1 MRFEWDDEKNSSNFR
16 KHGVRFEVATAVFDD
31 PAHVMT
37 EDRVVDGEV
46 RWRSIGGVGERYLLL
61 VIHTFVEE
69 GEEIVR
75 IISAREATRH
85 ERREYES
92 GL

>member
-1 MRFEWDDEKNSSNFR
+1 MRFEWDDEKNASNFR

-31 PAHVMT
+31 PMHLMA
-37 EDRVVDGEV
+37 EDRVIDGEV
-46 RWRSIGGVGERYLLL
+46 RWRSIGVAGERYLLL